1 MGNIFET
8 HVGMDGKSYR
18 SNGVASP
25 SVIGTGLP
33 TDWDQIMKDLTNQVA
48 HSNYQKH
55 VTKMSTAD
63 INGEMVKSYHLK
75 FRGIT
80 FIVMLPYDAGEYFS
94 DLKNITKDELR
105 VFEVVYP
112 NHHAK
117 IKEAWGEAYTKV
129 QAGIIFDKED

>member
-1 MGNIFET
+1 MRDASIHNPA
-8 HVGMDGKSYR
+8 
-18 SNGVASP
+18 NVATAKGT
-25 SVIGTGLP
+25 SV
-33 TDWDQIMKDLTNQVA
+33 K
-48 HSNYQKH
+48 
-55 VTKMSTAD
+55 
-63 INGEMVKSYHLK
+63 GEMVKSYRLK

-80 FIVMLPYDAGEYFS
+80 FFVMLPYDAGKYFS

-112 NHHAK
+112 DHHAK

>member
-1 MGNIFET
+1 MVET
-8 HVGMDGKSYR
+8 HVGMDGKLCR

-33 TDWDQIMKDLTNQVA
+33 TDWDKIIRDASVHNPANVA
-48 HSNYQKH
+48 
-55 VTKMSTAD
+55 TAKGTSV
-63 INGEMVKSYHLK
+63 NGEMVKSYHLK

-80 FIVMLPYDAGEYFS
+80 FLVMLPYDAGEYFS

-117 IKEAWGEAYTKV
+117 IKEAWSEAYLKV
-129 QAGIIFDKED
+129 QAAIVFDKED

>member
-18 SNGVASP
+18 SNVVSQP
-25 SVIGTGLP
+25 SITGTGLP
-33 TDWDQIMKDLTNQVA
+33 TDWDKIMRDASVHNPANVA
-48 HSNYQKH
+48 
-55 VTKMSTAD
+55 TAKGTSVK
-63 INGEMVKSYHLK
+63 GEMVKSYHLK

-80 FIVMLPYDAGEYFS
+80 FLVMLPYDAGEYFS

-112 NHHAK
+112 DHHAK
-117 IKEAWGEAYTKV
+117 IKEAWGVAYTKV